1 MSSHP
6 HFSDSETR
14 AVGLKGFLKLPQFIS
29 GRAETRTLR
38 AWLPSPQALSPGRT
52 PQGGRGQ
59 STEPHSA
66 QESWGIQDPLAQRPE
81 APRVQVP
88 SPSSPTD
95 TLHTQRHTPLL
106 IVPLSHP
113 RTHVHVDTRM
123 AHTCTHL
130 HTCST
135 HARRHAHTVHACA
148 SAQMQVCGQTRVH
161 MHMHTCALPRAQMH
175 AHMRVHTH
183 TRVSLAPGTG
193 CRKPSAAQAFFTSAF
208 PKFALRKLRQPPGS
222 PSLSRAPDHIPSLP
236 SFSGTWRTMTK
247 IREQGTQST

>member
-123 AHTCTHL
+123 AHTCTH
-130 HTCST
+130 TCT
-135 HARRHAHTVHACA
+135 HAA
-148 SAQMQVCGQTRVH
+148 
-161 MHMHTCALPRAQMH
+161 
-175 AHMRVHTH
+175 HTH
-183 TRVSLAPGTG
+183 TDTHTQFMRVRAHR
-193 CRKPSAAQAFFTSAF
+193 CRYAGRHACTCICTRAHCHAHRCTRTCACTHTPACPWPLGPAA
-208 PKFALRKLRQPPGS
+208 GS
-222 PSLSRAPDHIPSLP
+222 PQLPKPFSLQL
-236 SFSGTWRTMTK
+236 FLNLL
-247 IREQGTQST
+247 